1 MFARYCCRVQSIRF
15 TTLLKSFFDTSK
27 EGNELAKKS
36 NKKTCRGFC
45 AQLPFFGVRTFSKSL
60 FFIIN
65 GRSITNQKLVGKK
78 TAQIIFFAQV

>member
-1 MFARYCCRVQSIRF
+1 MSWQKNRI
-15 TTLLKSFFDTSK
+15 
-27 EGNELAKKS
+27 KKPVVV
-36 NKKTCRGFC
+36 FC